1 VPGSAKDR
9 SSVLELKAKS
19 QSYVPKNGHGYDR
32 LEVFDPKT
40 NQAQS
45 VWFNTDFD
53 MGLYK
58 PLKGG

>member
-1 VPGSAKDR
+1 
-9 SSVLELKAKS
+9 
-19 QSYVPKNGHGYDR
+19 VPKNGHGYDR